1 MAGYMNNGYGGY
13 APTPYYNP
21 LQPQMDRL
29 AQMQSQYQP
38 PQQTQIPQ
46 TNQGILWVQG
56 EAGAKSYLVAPNT
69 SVLLM
74 DSENERF
81 YIKTT
86 DSAGMPTLRT
96 FEYKE
101 VGVNAPE
108 PQKQPE
114 ISLDDKYVTR
124 QEYNDLRGKYEELYG
139 LLETAT
145 KPATEENKKG
155 GRNNGKSSI

>member
-1 MAGYMNNGYGGY
+1 MALPYTPGYGY
-13 APTPYYNP
+13 NPYQFGQVNP

-29 AQMQSQYQP
+29 ANMQAQYQP
-38 PQQTQIPQ
+38 QVPQ

-74 DSENERF
+74 DSEESRF
-81 YIKTT
+81 FIKTT
-86 DSAGMPTLRT
+86 DNAGRPTLRT
-96 FEYKE
+96 FEYRE
-101 VGVNAPE
+101 VTAGDTPA

-114 ISLDDKYVTR
+114 MSMDDKYVTR

-145 KPATEENKKG
+145 KPTPDNNRKG
-155 GRNNGKSSI
+155 GRDNGKSSV

>member
-13 APTPYYNP
+13 TPTPYYNP

-29 AQMQSQYQP
+29 AQMQAQYQP
-38 PQQTQIPQ
+38 PQQAQVPQ

-74 DSENERF
+74 DSEESRF
-81 YIKTT
+81 FIKTT
-86 DSAGMPTLRT
+86 DNAGMPTLRT
-96 FEYKE
+96 FEYRE
-101 VGVNAPE
+101 VGVNTPE
-108 PQKQPE
+108 SQKQPE
-114 ISLDDKYVTR
+114 VSLDDKYVTR

-139 LLETAT
+139 LLETAA
-145 KPATEENKKG
+145 KPTMEENKKG

>member
-13 APTPYYNP
+13 IPGGYYNP

-29 AQMQSQYQP
+29 AQMQTQYQP
-38 PQQTQIPQ
+38 PQQAQVPQ

-74 DSENERF
+74 DSENSQF

-86 DSAGMPTLRT
+86 DAAGMPTLRT
-96 FEYKE
+96 FTYTE
-101 VGVNAPE
+101 VTGVPQDAP
-108 PQKQPE
+108 KQPE
-114 ISLDDKYVTR
+114 MNLDDKYVTR
-124 QEYNDLRGKYEELYG
+124 QEYNDLQGKYEELYG
-139 LLETAT
+139 LLENAT
-145 KPATEENKKG
+145 KPTDNHRKG
-155 GRNNGKSSI
+155 DRNGKSSI

>member
-1 MAGYMNNGYGGY
+1 MANPYMGGY
-13 APTPYYNP
+13 NYGQYFNP

-29 AQMQSQYQP
+29 AQMQAQYQQQQ
-38 PQQTQIPQ
+38 PQVPQ

-74 DSENERF
+74 DSENSQF

-86 DSAGMPTLRT
+86 DQAGMPTLRT
-96 FEYKE
+96 FAYQE
-101 VGVNAPE
+101 VTGAPQNG
-108 PQKQPE
+108 QKQPE
-114 ISLDDKYVTR
+114 TNLDDKYVTR

-139 LLETAT
+139 MLETST
-145 KPATEENKKG
+145 KPT
-155 GRNNGKSSI
+155 GRDE

>member
-1 MAGYMNNGYGGY
+1 MANPYMGGY
-13 APTPYYNP
+13 NYGQYYNP

-29 AQMQSQYQP
+29 AQMQVQYQ
-38 PQQTQIPQ
+38 QQQPHVPQ

-74 DSENERF
+74 DSENSQF

-86 DSAGMPTLRT
+86 DQAGMPTLRT
-96 FEYKE
+96 FVYQE
-101 VGVNAPE
+101 VTEAPQNA
-108 PQKQPE
+108 QKQPE
-114 ISLDDKYVTR
+114 TNLDDKYVTR

-145 KPATEENKKG
+145 KPT
-155 GRNNGKSSI
+155 GKDE

>member
-1 MAGYMNNGYGGY
+1 MALPLYGYN
-13 APTPYYNP
+13 PYQFGQVNP

-29 AQMQSQYQP
+29 AQMQAQYQQQQ
-38 PQQTQIPQ
+38 PQVPQ

-69 SVLLM
+69 SVLLL
-74 DSENERF
+74 DSENSQF

-86 DSAGMPTLRT
+86 DQAGMPTLRT
-96 FEYKE
+96 FVYQE
-101 VGVNAPE
+101 VTEAPQNA
-108 PQKQPE
+108 QKQPE
-114 ISLDDKYVTR
+114 TNLDDKYVTR

-145 KPATEENKKG
+145 KPT
-155 GRNNGKSSI
+155 GKDE

>member
-1 MAGYMNNGYGGY
+1 MANPYMGGY
-13 APTPYYNP
+13 NYGQYFNP

-29 AQMQSQYQP
+29 AQMQAQYQQQQ
-38 PQQTQIPQ
+38 PQVPL

-74 DSENERF
+74 DSENSQF

-86 DSAGMPTLRT
+86 DQAGMPTLRT
-96 FEYKE
+96 FVYQE
-101 VGVNAPE
+101 VTGSTQSA
-108 PQKQPE
+108 QKQTE
-114 ISLDDKYVTR
+114 ENLDDKYVTR

-139 LLETAT
+139 MVETAT
-145 KPATEENKKG
+145 KPT
-155 GRNNGKSSI
+155 GKDE

>member
-1 MAGYMNNGYGGY
+1 MANPYMGGY
-13 APTPYYNP
+13 NYGQYYNP

-29 AQMQSQYQP
+29 AQMQAQYQQQQ
-38 PQQTQIPQ
+38 PQVPQ

-74 DSENERF
+74 DSENSQF

-86 DSAGMPTLRT
+86 DQAGMPTLRT
-96 FEYKE
+96 FVYRE
-101 VGVNAPE
+101 VTGAPQNV
-108 PQKQPE
+108 QKQPE
-114 ISLDDKYVTR
+114 TNLDDKYVTR
-124 QEYNDLRGKYEELYG
+124 QEYNDLQGKYEELYG

-145 KPATEENKKG
+145 KPT
-155 GRNNGKSSI
+155 GKDE